1 MASCHGCTVSRASG
15 QQWVKRATFFGT
27 EPMLKVVKI
36 VNFRGHSFKIMDEG
50 NNSFFL
56 VMIELYWVLLLIIVD
71 HWWEINE
78 CHRSTYRLVL
88 NPDKLFMTSLV
99 FPEFVWKKNWNNL
112 FAKKIKAALSVGGAG
127 GSPLL
132 SRRFATEGSTEAN
145 SPLLSVGG

>member
-88 NPDKLFMTSLV
+88 NPVKLFIALLV
-99 FPEFVWKKNWNNL
+99 FPEFVWL
-112 FAKKIKAALSVGGAG
+112 KKIEIIYSLKKLKLPLVKRLKGPRGASRWFLMLALLNESN
-127 GSPLL
+127 
-132 SRRFATEGSTEAN
+132 RR
-145 SPLLSVGG
+145 

>member
-56 VMIELYWVLLLIIVD
+56 VMIEFNIECYCWLLLIID
-71 HWWEINE
+71 GKLT
-78 CHRSTYRLVL
+78 SAKGVL
-88 NPDKLFMTSLV
+88 IGSCLILISYLWHHLFSR
-99 FPEFVWKKNWNNL
+99 NL
-112 FAKKIKAALSVGGAG
+112 FEKKIEIIYSLKKLKLPLVRWWRSEL
-127 GSPLL
+127 GSFLK
-132 SRRFATEGSTEAN
+132 
-145 SPLLSVGG
+145 

>member
-56 VMIELYWVLLLIIVD
+56 VMIELNI
-71 HWWEINE
+71 E
-78 CHRSTYRLVL
+78 CYC
-88 NPDKLFMTSLV
+88 
-99 FPEFVWKKNWNNL
+99 
-112 FAKKIKAALSVGGAG
+112 
-127 GSPLL
+127 
-132 SRRFATEGSTEAN
+132 
-145 SPLLSVGG
+145 

>member
-71 HWWEINE
+71 HWWEINK
-78 CHRSTYRLVL
+78 CQRSTYWLVL

-112 FAKKIKAALSVGGAG
+112 FAKKIKAALSAVVVRTVEQSY
-127 GSPLL
+127 SPQADRVWIRKIL
-132 SRRFATEGSTEAN
+132 
-145 SPLLSVGG
+145 